1 MLVSDLIRPMSEK
14 GNMHAPASTAVKKS
28 NVRPRGAWI
37 VCCESRRSLGK
48 AYFVHFA
55 SKHGQVLT
63 SPSMVAIN
71 RSHTVGSTVRSNL
84 EFDAC
89 ISLVYLILGA

>member
-1 MLVSDLIRPMSEK
+1 
-14 GNMHAPASTAVKKS
+14 MHAPASAAVKKS

-37 VCCESRRSLGK
+37 VCRESRRSLGK
-48 AYFVHFA
+48 AYVVHFA

-63 SPSMVAIN
+63 SPSMAGGG
-71 RSHTVGSTVRSNL
+71 RMLTFGSTVRSNL